1 MTDPFHPRSPEP
13 KELDAALGRLLTP
26 PSSPPPAPS
35 TVRGLR
41 KTGREERARLWCAG
55 PIGAPLGAGLT
66 LPRPGRIEML
76 LGTPL
81 GPADDPAPTG
91 RCLQS
96 ALASGRQS
104 DNHLAQLVHV
114 PEAVGTAE
122 AAKLG
127 GMEWLAE
134 LQFLRTASVP
144 EPTTSLALSLPLQS
158 SITWCDCDDLDDQEL
173 HGVLLETYVDA
184 QDCPGLRG
192 RREPEDILI
201 GHEASG
207 VRHHWMV
214 AQVEQEPAG
223 VLLLAETPER
233 HLLQVLYVGVVPKF
247 RGKGLGQQFMAKAN
261 KVAISRKLPLSLHVD
276 RRNTPAL
283 KLYRKFDLQP
293 RESRVAWIAEI
304 R

>member
-1 MTDPFHPRSPEP
+1 M
-13 KELDAALGRLLTP
+13 RLWEGCSHHQVRP
-26 PSSPPPAPS
+26 PGTIHGAG
-35 TVRGLR
+35 TA
-41 KTGREERARLWCAG
+41 KTLREERARLWRWAHWC
-55 PIGAPLGAGLT
+55 PLGAVLT

-144 EPTTSLALSLPLQS
+144 EPTTSLAWSLPSNQAS
-158 SITWCDCDDLDDQEL
+158 
-173 HGVLLETYVDA
+173 
-184 QDCPGLRG
+184 RG
-192 RREPEDILI
+192 ATVMILTTKSCTACCWRRTLTRRIAR
-201 GHEASG
+201 GFG
-207 VRHHWMV
+207 G
-214 AQVEQEPAG
+214 AG
-223 VLLLAETPER
+223 N
-233 HLLQVLYVGVVPKF
+233 QKIF
-247 RGKGLGQQFMAKAN
+247 
-261 KVAISRKLPLSLHVD
+261 
-276 RRNTPAL
+276 
-283 KLYRKFDLQP
+283 
-293 RESRVAWIAEI
+293 
-304 R
+304 